1 MCRLKLQYVTD
12 LENYFELYVSIS
24 AIVAVTFGEEIIKH
38 GKEGPEGAVFRGVA
52 ATGIVFAW
60 LELIFIVGRYPIKG
74 SQIGVMFFITIRYLG
89 CLLDDR

>member
-1 MCRLKLQYVTD
+1 MTD

-24 AIVAVTFGEEIIKH
+24 AIVTVCIKE
-38 GKEGPEGAVFRGVA
+38 KIVALDSDYKYAPFFRGLA

-74 SQIGVMFFITIRYLG
+74 SQIGVMFYITIR
-89 CLLDDR
+89 